1 MTEFRDAFMRA
12 RRRLETGEDPEA
24 VVPELIELAEAD
36 EEISMAESLW
46 NDDDDGAGDE
56 EDEA

>member
-1 MTEFRDAFMRA
+1 MTEFRDACMRA

-46 NDDDDGAGDE
+46 NDDDGAGDE
-56 EDEA
+56 EDDA